1 MQEYD
6 HQQIEKKWQKY
17 WAENQTFAS
26 HVDESKKKYYILDM
40 WPYPSGAGLHIG
52 HAVGYTATD
61 IVARYRRML
70 GLNVLHPMGWDS
82 FGLPAE
88 RYAVRTGTHPAIT
101 TKQNI
106 DTYRKQLQ
114 SFGYYYDWN
123 REIASSDPEYYKW
136 TQWIFT
142 KLYEKGLAYEAEAS
156 VNFCPALGT
165 VLANE
170 EVEGGRATDGG
181 HEVVRML
188 LKQWVLKITAYAD
201 RLLQDLELVDW
212 PESIKTLQRNWIG
225 RSEGVAVDFAIETQ
239 VAPDSSLEDER
250 GKQDTSVATKG
261 RLLNLA
267 EEKHE
272 GDCFPQSTS
281 RGNRAQLGFE
291 GLNEALSVYTTR
303 ADTLFGTTFMVIA
316 PEHPLVEQI
325 TTGDHKQVVEAY
337 VQAARGKSDFER
349 TEVVRE
355 KTGVF
360 TGGHCINPVNG
371 EKIPVWVA
379 DYVLASYGTGAVMAV
394 PAHDQRDYEFALQYH
409 IPIKE
414 VIRPSGDESAKEG
427 EAFVEDGVLI
437 NSSSKELS
445 LDGITSEDAREKLA
459 DWLEKQGSGKRTVQ
473 YKLRDWLFSRQRYW
487 GEPIPV
493 LHFEDGTKRVLG
505 LDELPLIPP
514 NLDDFAPPGDGT
526 SVLSKA
532 KEWVEVYDEKSNRSA
547 KRETNTMPQWAGSCW
562 YYLRFCDPKNKEAS
576 WGKREEK
583 YWLPV
588 DLYVGGAEHAVLHL
602 LYARFWHKVLYDC
615 GLVSHPEPFHCLRNQ
630 GLVLSRSF
638 KDRHNKYI
646 EAEDVVEKD
655 GVYRHKETK
664 EVLTTQIEKMSKS
677 KLNGVSPDGII
688 QEYGAD
694 AFRLA
699 VSFIGPLEKEKIWN
713 SEVLNGCRK
722 FLCKAFE
729 LVSRNKV
736 SDQENE
742 AVTKLVHRLVAKAR
756 QDLEALQLNTLIAK
770 MMEFINEVSFLETLP
785 KQAVE
790 WFVQVLSLYAPHLGE
805 EMWKMLGHDESI
817 LLSKF
822 PEPDPQYLVDEVVTY
837 VVQVNGKLRGRL
849 ELPRDRSKEELIQL
863 ATNHPNVARFL
874 GGAKV
879 QKTVVVPNKLLNFV
893 TA

>member
-1 MQEYD
+1 MHDYD

-17 WAENQTFAS
+17 WEKNQTFAS

-106 DTYRKQLQ
+106 DTYREQLQ

-181 HEVVRML
+181 HEVVRMP

-201 RLLQDLELVDW
+201 RLLEDLELVDW

-225 RSEGVAVDFAIETQ
+225 RSEGVTVDFPI
-239 VAPDSSLEDER
+239 
-250 GKQDTSVATKG
+250 
-261 RLLNLA
+261 
-267 EEKHE
+267 
-272 GDCFPQSTS
+272 
-281 RGNRAQLGFE
+281 E

-303 ADTLFGTTFMVIA
+303 ADTLFGATFMVIA
-316 PEHPLVEQI
+316 PEHPFVEQL
-325 TTGDHKQVVEAY
+325 TTEDHKQVVEAY

-360 TGGHCINPVNG
+360 TGGYCVNPVNG

-394 PAHDQRDYEFALQYH
+394 PAHDQRDYEFATQYH

-414 VIRPSGDESAKEG
+414 VIRPCDGESAKEG
-427 EAFVEDGVLI
+427 EAFVDDGVLI
-437 NSSSKELS
+437 NSSSNELS
-445 LDGITSEDAREKLA
+445 LDGTTSKEAREKLA
-459 DWLEKQGSGKRTVQ
+459 DWFEKNGKGKRTVQ

-493 LHFEDGTKRVLG
+493 LHFEDGTKRILE

-514 NLDDFAPPGDGT
+514 HLDDFAPPGDGT

-532 KEWVEVYDEKSNRSA
+532 KEWVGVYDEKSKKPA

-562 YYLRFCDPKNKEAS
+562 YYLRFCDPQNKEAS

-615 GLVSHPEPFHCLRNQ
+615 SLVSHPEPFYSLRNQ
-630 GLVLSRSF
+630 GLVLARSF

-655 GVYRHKETK
+655 GVYRHKKTK

-713 SEVLNGCRK
+713 SEVLNGCRR

-729 LVSRNKV
+729 LVSSNKV

-742 AVTKLVHRLVAKAR
+742 AVTKLAHRLVAKAR
-756 QDLEALQLNTLIAK
+756 EDLEALQLNTLIAK
-770 MMEFINEVSFLETLP
+770 MMEFINEVSSSKTLP
-785 KQAVE
+785 KEAVE

-837 VVQVNGKLRGRL
+837 VVQVNGKVRGRL

-863 ATNHPNVARFL
+863 ATDHPNVARFL
-874 GGAKV
+874 DGAKI